1 MNMRML
7 PRRFDLDSMFDIFT
21 PSDSMKCD
29 IYEDKDNYVIEADMP
44 GLSKKDETVDFN
56 DGYLTIKASKNT
68 EDKEEG
74 KDYIR
79 QERFYGS
86 MERKFYVGDI
96 DESKVSAEFKD
107 GVLKVLMPKE
117 TIDKPSKTIEIK

>member
-1 MNMRML
+1 MYNEYKNFLDELKKKSHLR
-7 PRRFDLDSMFDIFT
+7 DLKNF
-21 PSDSMKCD
+21 
-29 IYEDKDNYVIEADMP
+29 EDKDE
-44 GLSKKDETVDFN
+44 K
-56 DGYLTIKASKNT
+56 
-68 EDKEEG
+68 

-107 GVLKVLMPKE
+107 GVLKVCMPKE
-117 TIDKPSKTIEIK
+117 TIEKPSKTIEIK